1 MSSLDSPANASAA
14 FDAERKAMIADIRE
28 TTRYTSDYTGKK
40 TLDDKVMAAMAKVPR
55 HEFIP
60 ENQWPHA
67 YENRPLPIGAGQT
80 ISQPYI
86 VALMTDLADIDKDSI
101 VLEVGTGSGYQAAV
115 LGELVNH
122 VYTIEIIEELGLRAK
137 NTLQRLGYTN
147 INVRIGDGYHGWP
160 EHAPFDAILV
170 TAAPEKIPTPLIDQL
185 KPGGRLVIPVG
196 ERYGT
201 QQLKVL
207 IKDASGK
214 LIEHDV
220 LPVGFV
226 PLTGDH

>member
-101 VLEVGTGSGYQAAV
+101 VLEVA
-115 LGELVNH
+115 
-122 VYTIEIIEELGLRAK
+122 TITIILIPASRAK
-137 NTLQRLGYTN
+137 VISRSLDIISN
-147 INVRIGDGYHGWP
+147 
-160 EHAPFDAILV
+160 LV
-170 TAAPEKIPTPLIDQL
+170 
-185 KPGGRLVIPVG
+185 
-196 ERYGT
+196 
-201 QQLKVL
+201 
-207 IKDASGK
+207 SGQ
-214 LIEHDV
+214 
-220 LPVGFV
+220 
-226 PLTGDH
+226 